1 MISGFMIV
9 KDLLKPGY
17 PFVEAVASALPVC
30 DEFLISD
37 GYSTD
42 GTFKVVQRMSELN
55 KKIKVSRQKWP
66 IAKRLTVLA
75 DVTNAIRVKCSY
87 DYIFSVQANEI
98 VHEDSVEFIKA
109 LPEMCPEVQTFSL
122 PFLHL
127 LWNYKFSEE
136 FRLRFSRNL
145 PSIVATGDA
154 WALGPSKAFV
164 VSEAFKSLKSPR
176 KFLRYI
182 GRGVEWTYANSCGN
196 VLSRAVYLPK
206 PVFRYWS
213 LFPRDYLEKCVKHAE
228 MFNLPEFNKTI
239 NIFKDH
245 VDDEPSSFW
254 KIASELARTG
264 PLGFNYPEGF
274 GVVNKKDHPRLMQD
288 LISDSHVKSYYVRE
302 EVLDLIRGL

>member
-9 KDLLKPGY
+9 KDVLKPGY
-17 PFVEAVASALPVC
+17 PLVEAVASALPVC

-42 GTFKVVQRMSELN
+42 DTFEVVQRMSELN
-55 KKIKVSRQKWP
+55 KKIKVFRQKWP
-66 IAKRLTVLA
+66 IAKRLTVLG

-87 DYIFSVQANEI
+87 NYVFSVQANEI

-127 LWNYKFSEE
+127 LGNYKFSEE

-145 PSIVATGDA
+145 PSIVAVGDA

-164 VSEAFKSLKSPR
+164 VSEAFKSLKKPR
-176 KFLRYI
+176 KFLRYV
-182 GRGVEWTYANSCGN
+182 GRGVGWTYANSCGN
-196 VLSRAVYLPK
+196 ILSRAIYLPK

-213 LFPRDYLEKCVKHAE
+213 LFPRNYLEKCVKHVE
-228 MFNLPEFNKTI
+228 MFNVLEFNKTI
-239 NIFKDH
+239 NVLKSH
-245 VDDEPSSFW
+245 VDDDPSSFW
-254 KIASELARTG
+254 KLAAEMASKG
-264 PLGFNYPEGF
+264 PLGFKYPEGF
-274 GVVNKKDHPRLMQD
+274 GVVNREDHPKIIQG
-288 LISDSHVKSYYVRE
+288 LISNSRVKSYYVRE
-302 EVLDLIRGL
+302 DILDLIRGL

>member
-42 GTFKVVQRMSELN
+42 GTFEVVQRMSELN

-75 DVTNAIRVKCSY
+75 DVTNAIKAKCSY

-98 VHEDSVEFIKA
+98 VHEDSAEFIKA

-127 LWNYKFSEE
+127 LSNYKFSEE

-145 PSIVATGDA
+145 PSIVAVGDA

-228 MFNLPEFNKTI
+228 MFNLPEFHETI
-239 NIFKDH
+239 STLRSH
-245 VDDEPSSFW
+245 VDDDPSSFW
-254 KIASELARTG
+254 RIAAELARKG
-264 PLGFNYPEGF
+264 PLGFKYPKGF
-274 GVVNKKDHPRLMQD
+274 RVVNNEDHPRVMLG